1 MRNSFESTQGC
12 RSAILGLACCL
23 VAQAVPLGAQVRAL
37 HTRDATRLS
46 QVQVMDQLKR
56 SDVIFIPLGSV
67 ETNGIMPSDR
77 DYVSG
82 LAYAMAMAE
91 ETGGLYMPGLVH
103 SFPGTTVIGSSTVYM
118 SPSQGLAFAKTV
130 ARSLLRQG
138 FRRQVWL
145 SSGHGPAPLTGGT
158 LVREFFEETH
168 VPILYIEMGDHLSKL
183 NIRRD
188 AISKAVFGAH
198 LMTGRIEDLPVQGDY
213 GDKESHA
220 AGAVPENDGLA
231 TLGKLHYSGS
241 LTLGSWIPDVM
252 AHGGSRDLPANAAER
267 EQWGKDGVAQIK
279 AVVKQMRLGEAMD
292 ALKKHDEFT
301 QKMIVPKFREKLP
314 TWDSF

>member
-1 MRNSFESTQGC
+1 MTIRFGLINTL
-12 RSAILGLACCL
+12 RPAIAAIVCCL
-23 VAQAVPLGAQVRAL
+23 AAQAVPAAAQVRKL

-56 SDVIFIPLGSV
+56 SDIIFIPIGSV

-118 SPSQGLAFAKTV
+118 SPSQGLDFAKTV

-183 NIRRD
+183 NIGRE
-188 AISKAVFGAH
+188 ALSKAVFGAH
-198 LMTGRIEDLPVQGDY
+198 LMTGRIEDLPLQGDY
-213 GDKESHA
+213 GAKESQA
-220 AGAVPENDGLA
+220 AGEVPENSGLD

-252 AHGGSRDLPANAAER
+252 AHGRAPALPATVAER
-267 EQWGKDGVAQIK
+267 EQWGKEGVAQIK
-279 AVVKQMRLGEAMD
+279 AVVKQMRLNEAMD
-292 ALKKHDEFT
+292 ALKQHDEFT

>member
-1 MRNSFESTQGC
+1 MEKQF
-12 RSAILGLACCL
+12 RSAHVLRPAMAGLIGCL
-23 VAQAVPLGAQVRAL
+23 VLQAIPAWAQVRKL

-56 SDVIFIPLGSV
+56 SDIVFIPIGSV

-138 FRRQVWL
+138 FRRQVWV

-183 NIRRD
+183 NVGRD

-198 LMTGRIEDLPVQGDY
+198 LMTGRLEDLPLQGDY
-213 GDKESHA
+213 GEKESGA
-220 AGAVPENDGLA
+220 AGAVPENEGLA
-231 TLGKLHYSGS
+231 ALGKLHYSGS

-252 AHGGSRDLPANAAER
+252 AHGGARDLPATTAER
-267 EQWGKDGVAQIK
+267 EQWGKQGVAQIQ
-279 AVVKQMRLGEAMD
+279 AVVKQMRLNEAMD

-301 QKMIVPKFREKLP
+301 QKMIVPKFKDKLP